1 MSILMALTR
10 DEIRDIAH
18 LARLNLSEEE
28 LERFR
33 PQLEAILGYVE
44 SLNGLDLE
52 SVEPT
57 THVLSVAD
65 RLRPD
70 AIEPGLDAQE
80 ADANAPDTKAGHIRV
95 PRILEE

>member
-1 MSILMALTR
+1 MALTR
-10 DEIRDIAH
+10 DQILDIAH

-44 SLNGLDLE
+44 SLNSLDLA

-57 THVLSVAD
+57 THVLSVPE
-65 RLRPD
+65 RLRSD
-70 AIEPGLDAQE
+70 NLEAGLTPEE
-80 ADANAPDTKAGHIRV
+80 ATANAPESKAGHVKV